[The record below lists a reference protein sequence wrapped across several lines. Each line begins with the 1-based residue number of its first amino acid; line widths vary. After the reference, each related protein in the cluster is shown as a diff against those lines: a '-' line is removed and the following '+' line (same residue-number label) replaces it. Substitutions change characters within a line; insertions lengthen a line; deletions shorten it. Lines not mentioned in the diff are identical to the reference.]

1 MKKVKV
7 VSLLFTIIAGI
18 SYFVYDHQLLSY
30 GVVITLLVME
40 EFTNLNKD

>member
-7 VSLLFTIIAGI
+7 ASLLFTIVAGV
-18 SYFVYDHQLLSY
+18 SHFVYDHQLLPY
-30 GVVITLLVME
+30 GVVISLLALE